1 MKLSFFCCNYPR
13 LLTCR
18 EPLAF
23 THQPCYIHYEL
34 FLLFKASKKKGPIF
48 THLFSINDVIV
59 AKRVCFATWSTSLL
73 GTQNPRRTCW
83 NEAKRMSL
91 FLSRLCLNVVLLE
104 NCNSLFKDASYG
116 IDLGG
121 EGGMVRLGINC
132 CYKQILLITSHFWQ
146 SNKFCPNC

>member
-1 MKLSFFCCNYPR
+1 MMLSLQNVFVLQLEARPFWVPKIQDKLG
-13 LLTCR
+13 L
-18 EPLAF
+18 
-23 THQPCYIHYEL
+23 
-34 FLLFKASKKKGPIF
+34 
-48 THLFSINDVIV
+48 
-59 AKRVCFATWSTSLL
+59 
-73 GTQNPRRTCW
+73 